1 MWLINFRKDLILMKI
16 VEKVYIDLIIF
27 IEVLEL
33 VIVIFYFVC
42 SMYLLFMVVIFD
54 WCSGRKVKY
63 NR

>member
-1 MWLINFRKDLILMKI
+1 MKI